1 MSLINKLTKNVKTK
15 KFYFVFI
22 LFIISGLW
30 LNIYTKYDH
39 FSLLMLLT
47 VCIFFICITAFKKFN
62 KLIRSV
68 FEDDETDI
76 IIKSEITRLQN
87 LQKSQISTFLAF
99 LFAVTSNIEFFYLK
113 LVPFNLIG
121 GYIAFWLL
129 IVLFIAGMGY
139 ISFILYIRMLLNITK
154 TKLTK
159 YNYYEPANTSSLIL
173 IYNLYSTF
181 SLNFLGVGLLFT
193 VIYTIVAPLNMIKW
207 PPLDHISLDYLYEYI
222 FIFSWAVIIIGI
234 ILGYIFLTLYPHIL
248 IKRII
253 LNLKNSSKERISLY
267 VERHLPMNLT
277 IKERVAVIESHLN
290 ILSYIDSTKAIV
302 DYEKTNFVVSFA
314 MMVFSLCI
322 PVASFLEAVIK
333 IQEVFVNIPV

>member
-121 GYIAFWLL
+121 GYIAF
-129 IVLFIAGMGY
+129 VYG
-139 ISFILYIRMLLNITK
+139 K
-154 TKLTK
+154 
-159 YNYYEPANTSSLIL
+159 
-173 IYNLYSTF
+173 
-181 SLNFLGVGLLFT
+181 
-193 VIYTIVAPLNMIKW
+193 PLV
-207 PPLDHISLDYLYEYI
+207 P
-222 FIFSWAVIIIGI
+222 
-234 ILGYIFLTLYPHIL
+234 
-248 IKRII
+248 
-253 LNLKNSSKERISLY
+253 
-267 VERHLPMNLT
+267 
-277 IKERVAVIESHLN
+277 
-290 ILSYIDSTKAIV
+290 
-302 DYEKTNFVVSFA
+302 
-314 MMVFSLCI
+314 C
-322 PVASFLEAVIK
+322 
-333 IQEVFVNIPV
+333 